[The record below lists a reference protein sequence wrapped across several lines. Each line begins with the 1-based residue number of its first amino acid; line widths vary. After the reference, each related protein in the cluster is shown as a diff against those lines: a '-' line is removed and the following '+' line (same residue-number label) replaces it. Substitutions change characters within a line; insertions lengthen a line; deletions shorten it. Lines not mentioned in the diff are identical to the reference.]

1 VGPRNSTTPRAADA
15 DGAAY
20 LGRLLDFAQPVADD
34 LCLDVAYGEGPIAAA
49 LRPRVRHVASVDAG
63 PRPDPR
69 HPGARA
75 APDTA
80 PHMLPGAPHRAPR
93 PRPRPAPQAM
103 PQAVPGPMPQAV
115 PRSEPRLEPLGSTL
129 PGLSG
134 PPRPS
139 VVETD
144 DCAAARPVQAS
155 TLALPYRD
163 GVFTLV
169 TAQLALNSL
178 ADPLGSVRE
187 MLRVCRPDGRLV
199 IAGRVRTSA
208 ASAARDR
215 LERLRDPAHAGT
227 PALSRLTGLLAE
239 AGADVRRLDVFV
251 VERPAEPW
259 LAGCDDERADQ
270 IRAALMDEIDGGP
283 RTGVRPRLIGG
294 ELWFTQSWAHIA
306 AVPG

>member
-1 VGPRNSTTPRAADA
+1 MGP
-15 DGAAY
+15 GAAH

-34 LCLDVAYGEGPIAAA
+34 VCLDVAYGAGPIAAA
-49 LRPRVRHVASVDAG
+49 LRHRVRRVTSVDAG

-69 HPGARA
+69 HPGPQA

-80 PHMLPGAPHRAPR
+80 PHALPPVSAQAPPFVSPASAPATRTATAPTATSRTGVRAGEVR
-93 PRPRPAPQAM
+93 AGHLHADGRRG
-103 PQAVPGPMPQAV
+103 AVP
-115 PRSEPRLEPLGSTL
+115 
-129 PGLSG
+129 
-134 PPRPS
+134 
-139 VVETD
+139 
-144 DCAAARPVQAS
+144 PVQAS

-163 GVFTLV
+163 DVFTLV

-178 ADPLGSVRE
+178 ADPLTSVRE

-199 IAGRVRTSA
+199 IAGRVRTNA

-215 LERLRDPAHAGT
+215 LERLRDPAHTGT

-239 AGADVRRLDVFV
+239 AGAQVRRLDVFV

-259 LAGCDDERADQ
+259 LAGCDDMRADL
-270 IRAALMDEIDGGP
+270 IRAALFAEIDGGP
-283 RTGVRPRLIGG
+283 PTGVRPRMIGG

-306 AVPG
+306 AVPR

>member
-1 VGPRNSTTPRAADA
+1 VGPRNSTTPRAEHR
-15 DGAAY
+15 DGTAY

-34 LCLDVAYGEGPIAAA
+34 VALDVAYGDGPIAAA

-63 PRPDPR
+63 PRPELR

-80 PHMLPGAPHRAPR
+80 PHALPRVLAAPADWVGPDSGAVH
-93 PRPRPAPQAM
+93 
-103 PQAVPGPMPQAV
+103 
-115 PRSEPRLEPLGSTL
+115 
-129 PGLSG
+129 
-134 PPRPS
+134 
-139 VVETD
+139 
-144 DCAAARPVQAS
+144 AS
-155 TLALPYRD
+155 TLALPYKDR
-163 GVFTLV
+163 VFTLV
-169 TAQLALNSL
+169 TAQLALHSL

-187 MLRVCRPDGRLV
+187 MLRVCRPGGRLI
-199 IAGRVRTSA
+199 IAGRVRTNA

-227 PALSRLTGLLAE
+227 PTLSRLTGLLAA
-239 AGADVRRLDVFV
+239 AGAEVRRLDVFV

-259 LAGCDDERADQ
+259 LADCDEVSARQ
-270 IRAALMDEIDGGP
+270 IRAAMIAEIDGGP

-306 AVPG
+306 AVPA